1 MAPDHWSLL
10 AGGFLLKLLSLSGY
24 VWFLLSRHDQTTRP
38 GRFFH
43 SLKSRDGV
51 RSLFP
56 VFWKTEE
63 NPKIYLCTSIN
74 VVMQVPGGVPI
85 NHLSTTNSAKEE
97 GHPPYLQSYPMADK
111 DPLEKPQNA
120 IPLQWITI
128 WMPIKAIVDPWWSDA
143 MVAIWWNWNANEDNN
158 NCLIKTRMFHICAP
172 WSRRRS

>member
-1 MAPDHWSLL
+1 MPPVHWSLL
-10 AGGFLLKLLSLSGY
+10 AGGFLRKLLSLYGY
-24 VWFLLSRHDQTTRP
+24 VWFLLISRHDQTTRP

-74 VVMQVPGGVPI
+74 VVMQVPGGGVPI

-97 GHPPYLQSYPMADK
+97 GHPPLKFSDK

-128 WMPIKAIVDPWWSDA
+128 WMPIKAIVEQWWKWCDGNL
-143 MVAIWWNWNANEDNN
+143 VAIRLESECKWG
-158 NCLIKTRMFHICAP
+158 
-172 WSRRRS
+172 